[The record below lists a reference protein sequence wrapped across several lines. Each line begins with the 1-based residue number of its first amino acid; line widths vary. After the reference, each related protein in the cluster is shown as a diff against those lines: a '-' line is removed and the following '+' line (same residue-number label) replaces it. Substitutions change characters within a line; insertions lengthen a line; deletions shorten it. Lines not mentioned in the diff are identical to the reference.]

1 MGDRRVAR
9 LHTSNGDIFVYT
21 HWGGKDYPNDA
32 RMAII
37 KARNRW
43 DDETYCTRIIIDHLT
58 RFDRDSEIGAGISLD
73 PEGQEDEYIGGQFG
87 YSITIDL
94 VEQYLLVSGRESY
107 SKTKWIELY
116 N

>member
-21 HWGGKDYPNDA
+21 HWGGEDYPNNA
-32 RMAII
+32 RRAII

-43 DDETYCTRIIIDHLT
+43 DDETYCTHIIIDQLT
-58 RFDRDSEIGAGISLD
+58 RLERDSEVGAGISLD
-73 PEGQEDEYIGGQFG
+73 PEGQEDEYISGQFG

-94 VEQYLLVSGRESY
+94 VEQYLRVSDHESY
-107 SKTKWIELY
+107 FKTKWKDC
-116 N
+116 